1 MKEVY
6 FTNNFFMEAKCC
18 MSKDKNKDSQGNFKN
33 YFKDKRIQRIM
44 IAVITILVAYAIVLN
59 GATPKKYKLEE
70 GEKSDYDIT
79 APRDIK
85 NTILTEQKARKV
97 AEAEVGDMKEIRNAS
112 IEVINKTVDFI
123 SLIERFRKS
132 ADKRISTNL
141 NPNDEYYTMEAL
153 NIKKEEA
160 TKLNEELE
168 KLEIIL
174 SYDQALFFLTSATD
188 EEIQNFGALL
198 REHVGKIMEQDVTED
213 NISQKIVQMQN
224 SILDTDLKQE
234 LKNCG
239 VLLSKYLIKPNR
251 TINAEA
257 TRAKKELAYEIALND
272 PDNIEM
278 VKKGDRILSKGDI
291 VTEDKLKILEELN
304 LLETTGRI
312 DYAFAIGI
320 FIIIL
325 LISLLLILY
334 MNNFC
339 KKVFN
344 SRNDL
349 VLLSLLILIVLI
361 TARMVFEI
369 STLTIPIF
377 LAAALISI
385 LLDLRLAV
393 IVNFLLTI
401 SISIMTNGEI
411 KFMILG
417 TVSGAFTAFIV
428 SKTSYHRNSL
438 SMGGLIIGTINV
450 LTIVSVNL
458 LGKYPLK
465 TIIYESIIVML
476 NGFLS
481 IVLTIGLL
489 PYLEVAFNIVT
500 PLRLLELGNPNHP
513 LLKRLLIEAPGTYH
527 HSLMVGNLA
536 EAGTEAVGGNAL
548 LARVAAYFHDIGKLK
563 RPSFFMENQMDGN
576 PHDKMTANLSTLV
589 ITSHI
594 HDGVEIAKRFR
605 IPLVIRDIIIQHHGT
620 TLVAYFYHKAKNVE
634 KDETAD
640 EANFRYDGEK
650 PSTKEAAVVM
660 LADSVEAAVRS
671 MPEKTEGKIE
681 GFIRKIIKDKLDD
694 GQLDQCN
701 LTFKDLDNIA
711 KAFMKV
717 FGGYFHAREEYP
729 EFKKKDSRLGNED
742 ELRINDQNSNDNLE
756 KENLRNA
763 LEETRGQL
771 ASYSDNKKS
780 LKEKNE

>member
-1 MKEVY
+1 M
-6 FTNNFFMEAKCC
+6 T
-18 MSKDKNKDSQGNFKN
+18 KDKNKESYGGLKT
-33 YFKDKRIQRIM
+33 YFKDKRIQRIL

-59 GATPKKYKLEE
+59 GATPKKYKLKL
-70 GEKSDYDIT
+70 GEKSEYDIT

-85 NTILTEQKARKV
+85 NTILTEQNARKI

-123 SLIERFRKS
+123 SLIEKYRKN
-132 ADKRISTNL
+132 ADKKIKQTL
-141 NPNDEYYTMEAL
+141 NANDENYDMKAL
-153 NIKKEEA
+153 NIRKEEA
-160 TKLNEELE
+160 SNLNKELEELD
-168 KLEIIL
+168 IVL
-174 SYDQALFFLTSATD
+174 SYDQVLFFVANATED
-188 EEIQNFGALL
+188 DVQSFGTLL
-198 REHVGKIMEQDVTED
+198 RELVADIMEQDVTED
-213 NISQKIVQMQN
+213 NLSQKIVQMQN
-224 SILDTDLKQE
+224 SILSSNLKQE
-234 LKNCG
+234 IKNCG
-239 VLLSKYLIKPNR
+239 LILSKYLIKPNR
-251 TINAEA
+251 TINAED
-257 TRAKKELAYEIALND
+257 TRAKKELIYELALND
-272 PDNIEM
+272 PDNIVM
-278 VKKGDRILSKGDI
+278 IKKGDRILSKGDI
-291 VTEDKLKILEELN
+291 VTEDKIKILEELN
-304 LLETTGRI
+304 WLETTGKI
-312 DYAFAIGI
+312 DYAFAAGI
-320 FIIIL
+320 FIIVFL
-325 LISLLLILY
+325 VSLLLILY

-344 SRNDL
+344 NRNDL
-349 VLLSLLILIVLI
+349 ILLSLLILVILI

-377 LAAALISI
+377 LATALISI
-385 LLDLRLAV
+385 LLDLRLAI

-401 SISIMTNGEI
+401 TISIMTNGEI

-417 TVSGAFTAFIV
+417 TISGAFTAFIV

-438 SMGGLIIGTINV
+438 SMGGLIIGIINV
-450 LTIVSVNL
+450 LTIVSVDL
-458 LGKYPLK
+458 IGKYPPK
-465 TIIYESIIVML
+465 TIVYESIIVML

-500 PLRLLELGNPNHP
+500 PIRLLELSNPNHP

-536 EAGTEAVGGNAL
+536 EAGAEAVGGNAL

-594 HDGVEIAKRFR
+594 HDGVEIAKRYR
-605 IPLVIRDIIIQHHGT
+605 IPQVIRDIIIQHHGT

-634 KDETAD
+634 KDDLVD
-640 EANFRYDGEK
+640 EANFRYDGQK

-671 MPEKTEGKIE
+671 MPDKTEGKIE
-681 GFIRKIIKDKLDD
+681 GFIRKIIKDKFDD

-729 EFKKKDSRLGNED
+729 DVKKQDNKLYNEN
-742 ELRINDQNSNDNLE
+742 ELKINEQNSNDKQEE
-756 KENLRNA
+756 KI
-763 LEETRGQL
+763 
-771 ASYSDNKKS
+771 
-780 LKEKNE
+780 

>member
-1 MKEVY
+1 
-6 FTNNFFMEAKCC
+6 MEAKYY
-18 MSKDKNKDSQGNFKN
+18 MTKDKNKESYGGLKT
-33 YFKDKRIQRIM
+33 YFKDKRIQRIL

-59 GATPKKYKLEE
+59 GATPKKYKLKL
-70 GEKSDYDIT
+70 GEKSEYDIT

-85 NTILTEQKARKV
+85 NTILTEQNARKI

-123 SLIERFRKS
+123 SLIEKYRKN
-132 ADKRISTNL
+132 ADKKIKQTL
-141 NPNDEYYTMEAL
+141 NANDENYDMKAL
-153 NIKKEEA
+153 NIRKEEA
-160 TKLNEELE
+160 SNLNKELEELD
-168 KLEIIL
+168 IVL
-174 SYDQALFFLTSATD
+174 SYDQVLFFVANATED
-188 EEIQNFGALL
+188 DVQSFGTLL
-198 REHVGKIMEQDVTED
+198 RELVADIMEQDVTED
-213 NISQKIVQMQN
+213 NLSQKIVQMQN
-224 SILDTDLKQE
+224 SILSSNLKQE
-234 LKNCG
+234 IKNCG
-239 VLLSKYLIKPNR
+239 LILSKYLIKPNR
-251 TINAEA
+251 TINAED
-257 TRAKKELAYEIALND
+257 TRAKKELIYELALND
-272 PDNIEM
+272 PDNIVM
-278 VKKGDRILSKGDI
+278 IKKGDRILSKGDI
-291 VTEDKLKILEELN
+291 VTEDKIKILEELN
-304 LLETTGRI
+304 WLETTGKI
-312 DYAFAIGI
+312 DYAFAAGI
-320 FIIIL
+320 FIIVFL
-325 LISLLLILY
+325 VSLLLILY

-344 SRNDL
+344 NRNDL
-349 VLLSLLILIVLI
+349 ILLSLLILVILI

-377 LAAALISI
+377 LATALISI
-385 LLDLRLAV
+385 LLDLRLAI

-401 SISIMTNGEI
+401 TISIMTNGEI

-417 TVSGAFTAFIV
+417 TISGAFTAFIV

-438 SMGGLIIGTINV
+438 SMGGLIIGIINV
-450 LTIVSVNL
+450 LTIVSVDL
-458 LGKYPLK
+458 IGKYPPK
-465 TIIYESIIVML
+465 TIVYESIIVML

-500 PLRLLELGNPNHP
+500 PIRLLELSNPNHP

-536 EAGTEAVGGNAL
+536 EAGAEAVGGNAL

-594 HDGVEIAKRFR
+594 HDGVEIAKRYR
-605 IPLVIRDIIIQHHGT
+605 IPQVIRDIIIQHHGT

-634 KDETAD
+634 KDDLVD
-640 EANFRYDGEK
+640 EANFRYDGQK

-671 MPEKTEGKIE
+671 MPDKTEGKIE
-681 GFIRKIIKDKLDD
+681 GFIRKIIKDKFDD

-729 EFKKKDSRLGNED
+729 DVKKQDNKLYNEN
-742 ELRINDQNSNDNLE
+742 ELKINEQNSNDKQEE
-756 KENLRNA
+756 KI
-763 LEETRGQL
+763 
-771 ASYSDNKKS
+771 
-780 LKEKNE
+780 